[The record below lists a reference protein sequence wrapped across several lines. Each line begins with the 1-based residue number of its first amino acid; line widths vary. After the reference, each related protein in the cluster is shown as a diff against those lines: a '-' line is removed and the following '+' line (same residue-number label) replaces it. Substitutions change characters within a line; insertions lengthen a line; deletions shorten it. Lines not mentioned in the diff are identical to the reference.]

1 MHVIEIFSL
10 LYFYWVIN
18 LSFDYGLIGKRIKQA
33 REDKGLTQEKLAE
46 SLDVSN
52 AYISKIERGK
62 TDVGLKRLSEISVVL
77 EESMGYLLNG
87 TNSSSGD
94 YLRNEITEMLEGC
107 SPETIKLI
115 ASIIKPLV
123 EFDKKNRKNSY

>member
-1 MHVIEIFSL
+1 M
-10 LYFYWVIN
+10 N
-18 LSFDYGLIGKRIKQA
+18 LSFDYGVIGKRIKQA

-62 TDVGLKRLSEISVVL
+62 TDVGLKRLSEISAVL
-77 EESMGYLLNG
+77 EESVGYLLNG

-94 YLRNEITEMLEGC
+94 YLRNEITDMLQGC

-123 EFDKKNRKNSY
+123 EYDKKNSKQPY